1 MDGNGIV
8 YDPEPPRGGSV
19 VASAPFNARGYE
31 AGPITDPETDKG
43 SMVNVSFYDKPPGKA
58 NHDVG
63 LHASPA
69 WQPDRRFALRSG
81 PAAVA
86 RLAGQDGGG
95 SQRVSSM
102 RCEWWP
108 TTSP

>member
-31 AGPITDPETDKG
+31 PWPITDPETDKG

-69 WQPDRRFALRSG
+69 LPGVNYSERSATTIVSG
-81 PAAVA
+81 AVG
-86 RLAGQDGGG
+86 R
-95 SQRVSSM
+95 
-102 RCEWWP
+102 
-108 TTSP
+108 